1 MIMWTERER
10 GEGQRSPD
18 AVPGRPFR
26 SSRRLVAAEPE
37 IDEWSVA
44 DLRIAVR

>member
-1 MIMWTERER
+1 MIMWAECER

-18 AVPGRPFR
+18 AALGWSFR